1 MPARGVRRR
10 GSSGLMQHGA
20 YSKIRLRQAIA
31 FAIVALVAALI
42 TGNIAANLDQRGLAL
57 TFEFLGRPAS
67 FDIPFKLIDFS
78 SRDTYGRAAVVAL
91 LNTMLVAALAIVT
104 ATVFGFAFGV
114 FLLSPN
120 TLLRRSAFAAVE
132 VIKNTPQLL
141 QLLFWYVVILQN
153 LPSARE
159 SYQPLRGV
167 FLNVRGLFVPSI
179 ELIAPEGWTWSAYVA
194 FAAIVGFVATAA
206 STLLVSRDRGQSA
219 RARYFMLAALV
230 AGVVSWLASGA
241 SLSLSYPELRG
252 FNFRGGVQIVPELIA
267 LWFSLAVYAASF
279 IADLVRGAVLAVPKG
294 QDEAAKALG
303 LDHLQALRLVKI
315 PQALQIIVPPLVSQ
329 YLNITKSSTLGIAIA
344 YPEIMTVLGGTT
356 LNQTGHAIETMLMI
370 AGLFIM
376 LNLAVSALM
385 NSYNRRVAIR
395 SAA

>member
-1 MPARGVRRR
+1 M
-10 GSSGLMQHGA
+10 MQYGTH
-20 YSKIRLRQAIA
+20 SKIWLRQVTA
-31 FAIVALVAALI
+31 FAVVALVAALI
-42 TGNIAANLDQRGLAL
+42 VRNIAANLDQRGLAL

-67 FDIPFKLIDFS
+67 FDIPFKLIEFT

-91 LNTMLVAALAIVT
+91 LNTMLVASLAIVT
-104 ATVFGFAFGV
+104 ATVIGFAFGV

-120 TLLRRSAFAAVE
+120 PLLRRAALAAVE

-141 QLLFWYVVILQN
+141 QLLFWYIVILQN

-159 SYQPLRGV
+159 SYNPLRGV
-167 FLNVRGLFVPSI
+167 FVNVRGLFVPSI
-179 ELIAPEGWTWSAYVA
+179 ELSAPEGRAWLAYVA
-194 FAAIVGFVATAA
+194 FAAVVGFVATAA
-206 STLLVSRDRGQSA
+206 STWLVSRDREQSA
-219 RARYFMLAALV
+219 RARYFMLGALV

-241 SLSLSYPELRG
+241 SLSLNNPEMRG

-267 LWFSLAVYAASF
+267 LWFGLAIYAASF

-303 LDHLQALRLVKI
+303 LNHLLALRLVKV

-370 AGLFIM
+370 AGLFII

-385 NSYNRRVAIR
+385 NRYNRQVAIR

>member
-1 MPARGVRRR
+1 MRR
-10 GSSGLMQHGA
+10 GA
-20 YSKIRLRQAIA
+20 YGKNWLRQAMA
-31 FAIVALVAALI
+31 FAVVALVGALI

-91 LNTMLVAALAIVT
+91 LNTMLVSALAIVT
-104 ATVFGFAFGV
+104 ATVLGFAFGV

-120 TLLRRSAFAAVE
+120 ALLRRSALAAVE

-141 QLLFWYVVILQN
+141 QLLFWYVVILQS

-167 FLNVRGLFVPSI
+167 FVNVRGLFVPSL
-179 ELIAPEGWTWSAYVA
+179 ELNAPDGRTWLAYAA
-194 FAAIVGFVATAA
+194 FAAVLGFAAAAA
-206 STLLVSRDRGQSA
+206 SALFVTRDRGQQA
-219 RARYFMLAALV
+219 RDRYLMLGALATGV
-230 AGVVSWLASGA
+230 ACWLASGA
-241 SLSLSYPELRG
+241 SLSPSYPELRG
-252 FNFRGGVQIVPELIA
+252 FNFSGGVQIVPELIA

-303 LDHLQALRLVKI
+303 LDHLQTLRLVKI

-376 LNLAVSALM
+376 LNLAVSAVM
-385 NSYNRRVAIR
+385 NSYNSRVAVR
-395 SAA
+395 SGA